1 MRSPCYSIT
10 CDYYAVNDPPFH
22 KPLVRRSTARWYV
35 PTRRPARGV
44 CFSRIMAGRKGHRG
58 HERKESIWSSIVRS
72 SGCTLRGVDG
82 KLFYQRGKMLDICM
96 PAPSLP
102 RNMYGR
108 AAMHALEQPSTVPG
122 MQYPEPPTGS
132 PASSH
137 MRMEQR
143 APRRAHFT
151 GIHRCLPATR
161 KTLCAARTAHSTQSN
176 AFPAR
181 AASDCAECAI
191 RASMLLLSKGRTAT
205 IRYSPMLGTSVLS

>member
-122 MQYPEPPTGS
+122 MQSPEPP
-132 PASSH
+132 PAARLPAICAWSNV
-137 MRMEQR
+137 
-143 APRRAHFT
+143 RRAELLARSGLRFS
-151 GIHRCLPATR
+151 GRLLP
-161 KTLCAARTAHSTQSN
+161 
-176 AFPAR
+176 FPA
-181 AASDCAECAI
+181 AEGA
-191 RASMLLLSKGRTAT
+191 LHLEEHHPG
-205 IRYSPMLGTSVLS
+205 LGCLCQ